1 MLNSNFFYCFLK
13 VKLSNLIRFDIRCWH
28 LDLFKETFSLIS
40 IWSIMAAIQ
49 GISINCSQNVVARYC
64 AVGWSSLPKENYD
77 INLANAS
84 DSTSK
89 LDWFFNCCIHS
100 PDISST
106 SYVSGFKGPPTPLD
120 PPVQGSSAIECHQIM
135 NIRRFWSFGKF
146 QNLLKR

>member
-49 GISINCSQNVVARYC
+49 GISINCSQNLVARYC
-64 AVGWSSLPKENYD
+64 AVGWSSLPKENYGTYLSND
-77 INLANAS
+77 SN
-84 DSTSK
+84 STSK
-89 LDWFFNCCIHS
+89 LDWFFKCCIHF
-100 PDISST
+100 PDISSK
-106 SYVSGFKGPPTPLD
+106 SYFSGFKCPPPPWTLLSKGPVAPCST
-120 PPVQGSSAIECHQIM
+120 QIM
-135 NIRRFWSFGKF
+135 NIPRLWSFGKF